1 MRLLLLIVAE
11 AAASSSSQ
19 EDGYLDAL
27 IEEVE
32 WDDGQY
38 AEELEGVSSGELSGG
53 PNLSNPTQQSSS
65 SSQESQSPRCKL
77 TSPFRHHLSCIT
89 GIHA

>member
-19 EDGYLDAL
+19 GDGNFDAL

-38 AEELEGVSSGELSGG
+38 AEELEGVSSGEVCFSDRAGRSRDFHSKH
-53 PNLSNPTQQSSS
+53 P
-65 SSQESQSPRCKL
+65 K
-77 TSPFRHHLSCIT
+77 
-89 GIHA
+89 